1 MDMDL
6 DWICLYS
13 EEKLQTMQ
21 ENLKIKTLSTGVKII
36 DYCQFGYSNKYLLTQ

>member
-21 ENLKIKTLSTGVKII
+21 ENLKIKTFSTGVKII
-36 DYCQFGYSNKYLLTQ
+36 DYNQFIYKNEHLI